1 MDLYL
6 GIAIIVATLG
16 GPVLAVLVTRFID
29 AKRDRKA
36 RQTDLFRILMR
47 SRRSA
52 LSPEYVAAL
61 NTVEVEFAGVR
72 PVENAQRELLAHLNL
87 HPQPPDWFE
96 RLRRLQTRLLYAI
109 ATYLGYEMEQLDVLE
124 GGYIPAGWGTVEGQ
138 QQAILQ
144 GAQELLAGTRTLKVE
159 IAPTNTVPTN
169 IRPLKS
175 DTDKA

>member
-1 MDLYL
+1 
-6 GIAIIVATLG
+6 
-16 GPVLAVLVTRFID
+16 
-29 AKRDRKA
+29 
-36 RQTDLFRILMR
+36 
-47 SRRSA
+47 
-52 LSPEYVAAL
+52 
-61 NTVEVEFAGVR
+61 
-72 PVENAQRELLAHLNL
+72 
-87 HPQPPDWFE
+87 
-96 RLRRLQTRLLYAI
+96 
-109 ATYLGYEMEQLDVLE
+109 MEQLDVLE

>member
-52 LSPEYVAAL
+52 LSPNML
-61 NTVEVEFAGVR
+61 PLSTPWKWN
-72 PVENAQRELLAHLNL
+72 LL
-87 HPQPPDWFE
+87 
-96 RLRRLQTRLLYAI
+96 
-109 ATYLGYEMEQLDVLE
+109 V
-124 GGYIPAGWGTVEGQ
+124 
-138 QQAILQ
+138 
-144 GAQELLAGTRTLKVE
+144 
-159 IAPTNTVPTN
+159 
-169 IRPLKS
+169 
-175 DTDKA
+175 

>member
-61 NTVEVEFAGVR
+61 N
-72 PVENAQRELLAHLNL
+72 PWKWNLL
-87 HPQPPDWFE
+87 
-96 RLRRLQTRLLYAI
+96 
-109 ATYLGYEMEQLDVLE
+109 V
-124 GGYIPAGWGTVEGQ
+124 
-138 QQAILQ
+138 
-144 GAQELLAGTRTLKVE
+144 
-159 IAPTNTVPTN
+159 
-169 IRPLKS
+169 
-175 DTDKA
+175 